1 MLTVVIPAHNE
12 EENISN
18 TTQTI
23 RELLDKESIPFEVL
37 FIDDGSKD
45 TTYSLIEKE
54 HTTDKRIQGIK
65 FSRNFGKEAAIL
77 AGLREAKGDCT
88 AVIDCDLQHPPECL
102 IKMYRLWEQ
111 GYQIIEGVKASR
123 GKESFLHR
131 ISAGLFYKVISKAV
145 GIDMD
150 TSSDFKLLD
159 RKIVEIIAAMPEK
172 DTFFRALTYWVG
184 FRTTQ
189 VPYEVEERKFGTT
202 KWSAYRLMKYAVH
215 NVTSFTS
222 LPLQMVTIFGS
233 LLIVLGSVLG
243 IQTFCRYLAGKAAEG
258 FTTVILLLLLIGGFL
273 MLSLGIIGIYIAKI
287 YNEVKQRPQYL
298 IQETTDLESK

>member
-18 TTQTI
+18 TIQTI

-54 HTTDKRIQGIK
+54 HTTDKRIRGIK

-77 AGLREAKGDCT
+77 AGLREAKGNCT

>member
-54 HTTDKRIQGIK
+54 HTTDKRIRGIK

>member
-54 HTTDKRIQGIK
+54 HTTDKRIRGIK

-102 IKMYRLWEQ
+102 IKMYRFWEQ

>member
-18 TTQTI
+18 TIQTI

-54 HTTDKRIQGIK
+54 HTTDKRIRGIK

-77 AGLREAKGDCT
+77 AGLREAKGNCT

-159 RKIVEIIAAMPEK
+159 RKIVEIIAAMPEN

>member
-54 HTTDKRIQGIK
+54 HTTDKRIRGIK

-102 IKMYRLWEQ
+102 IKMYRFWEQ

-298 IQETTDLESK
+298 IQETTDLEFK

>member
-159 RKIVEIIAAMPEK
+159 RKIVEIIAAMPEN